1 MNSEI
6 TLTLGQLIWF
16 LIGVLGITAII
27 VFIILMMHGI
37 RVLKEAKLAVKE
49 IPETAQYVREK
60 VDSIFGV
67 AGKVGDTFGKVTGVL
82 GFAERFSS
90 KDKKKEPN

>member
-16 LIGVLGITAII
+16 LIGVLGITALI

-37 RVLKEAKLAVKE
+37 RVLKEARLAVKE
-49 IPETAQYVREK
+49 IPETTQYVRDK

-67 AGKVGDTFGKVTGVL
+67 AGKIGDAFSKLSIV
-82 GFAERFSS
+82 ERFT
-90 KDKKKEPN
+90 KKNKK